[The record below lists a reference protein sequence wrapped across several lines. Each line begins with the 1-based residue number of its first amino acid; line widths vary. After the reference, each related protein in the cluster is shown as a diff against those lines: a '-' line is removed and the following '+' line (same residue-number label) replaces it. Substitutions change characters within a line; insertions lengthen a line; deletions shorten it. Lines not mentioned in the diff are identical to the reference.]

1 MQIEKAQ
8 EALRAAE
15 LCFGEKLYN
24 STANRAY
31 YAMFQAAVV
40 ALERAGFQPQ
50 GDRWSHE
57 NLQASFARELIHRR
71 KLYPRSIASFLPN
84 GMRLRH
90 QADYYE
96 QFLSE
101 KQAREILKS
110 AQMFLSLVEG
120 R

>member
-8 EALRAAE
+8 ESLRAAE
-15 LCFGEKLYN
+15 VCFGEKLYN

-40 ALERAGFQPQ
+40 ALERAGIQSKGEQ
-50 GDRWSHE
+50 WSHE
-57 NLQASFARELIHRR
+57 NLQAVFATELIHRR
-71 KLYPRSIASFLPN
+71 KLYPRTMSSFLPN

-96 QFLSE
+96 YSVSE
-101 KQAREILKS
+101 KRAREILQW
-110 AQMFLSLVEG
+110 AQEFLRLVEG